1 MKQVFIRR
9 NKSTVYVDRH
19 RGELRVSRVVPSWQF
34 ELLSWGISS
43 GFPLA
48 NHFDLPGSQF
58 IFGIS
63 QDPSVCARISQPRWI
78 LPHVGG
84 ISIGMTPP
92 LTYKEPFCVHVV

>member
-48 NHFDLPGSQF
+48 NHFDLPGSQSTF
-58 IFGIS
+58 DVS
-63 QDPSVCARISQPRWI
+63 QDPPMCLHASLSQDGFYMAYG
-78 LPHVGG
+78 H
-84 ISIGMTPP
+84 P
-92 LTYKEPFCVHVV
+92 LT